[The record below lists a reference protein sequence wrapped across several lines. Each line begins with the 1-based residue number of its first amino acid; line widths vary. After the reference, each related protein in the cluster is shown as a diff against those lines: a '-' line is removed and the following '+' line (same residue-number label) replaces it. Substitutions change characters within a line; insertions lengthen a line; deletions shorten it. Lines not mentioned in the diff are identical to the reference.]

1 VGGISSP
8 YLPCFLRVTLP
19 HVASPDAEQHFP
31 GQRRGLPPTGSGSVA
46 GWGRRIGAL
55 VVDWILS
62 LLVTSL
68 IRQAGIWA
76 DSGTQ
81 TWGPLIVFAVE
92 AWVLTTLL
100 GGSAG
105 QLVLG
110 VTVRRTSGAP
120 LDAARALLRT
130 LLICLVIPP
139 VIYNRD
145 QQGLHDLAVD
155 SIAVRR

>member
-1 VGGISSP
+1 
-8 YLPCFLRVTLP
+8 LP
-19 HVASPDAEQHFP
+19 HVVSPDEERHYP
-31 GQRRGLPPTGSGSVA
+31 GSRRGLPPSGPGAVA
-46 GWGRRIGAL
+46 GWGRRILAL
-55 VVDWILS
+55 AIDWVLC

-68 IRQAGIWA
+68 VRQ
-76 DSGTQ
+76 SGLWDGPGSRE
-81 TWGPLIVFAVE
+81 WGPLIVFAIE

-100 GGSAG
+100 SGSAG
-105 QLVLG
+105 QLLVG
-110 VTVRRTSGAP
+110 VVVRRTSGAP

-130 LLICLVIPP
+130 VLICLVIPP

>member
-1 VGGISSP
+1 
-8 YLPCFLRVTLP
+8 LP
-19 HVASPDAEQHFP
+19 HVVSPDEERHYP
-31 GQRRGLPPTGSGSVA
+31 GSRRGLPPSGPGAVA
-46 GWGRRIGAL
+46 GWGRRILAL
-55 VVDWILS
+55 AIDWVLC

-68 IRQAGIWA
+68 VRQ
-76 DSGTQ
+76 SGLWDGPGSRE
-81 TWGPLIVFAVE
+81 WGPLIVFAIE

-100 GGSAG
+100 SGSAG
-105 QLVLG
+105 QLLVG
-110 VTVRRTSGAP
+110 VVVRRTSGAS